1 MVLAEQIKFNS
12 KFENSEIELRSDMG
26 FPGAENIQAGTSMSM
41 KHGGGSSFNSI
52 KTGGSIVYSQGSNT
66 AGFDIKYDHSKGS
79 ANTRLA
85 LQNK

>member
-1 MVLAEQIKFNS
+1 MRSNPWITSTTVWRAHKQLVLAEQIKFNS

-52 KTGGSIVYSQGSNT
+52 KTGGSVVYS
-66 AGFDIKYDHSKGS
+66 
-79 ANTRLA
+79 
-85 LQNK
+85 